1 MYQSL
6 KLNSK
11 GKTNNRSQ
19 CLKNYNNTIQ
29 TPTHCSKAQTYKGE
43 TREQYSRVR
52 T

>member
-11 GKTNNRSQ
+11 RKTNNRSQ
-19 CLKNYNNTIQ
+19 CLKNYNTTIQ
-29 TPTHCSKAQTYKGE
+29 TPAQCSKVQTYKGK
-43 TREQYSRVR
+43 TGEQYYGVR